1 MTAQKRKEKM
11 KELINKLRE
20 AALESFAYSELLTK
34 AADMLLDCRNEMCL
48 KCGQYAEEECNWCRW
63 KDV

>member
-20 AALESFAYSELLTK
+20 AALESFVYSELLTK
-34 AADMLLDCRNEMCL
+34 AADTLLDCRNEMCL